1 MYQPRKLFPN
11 GIYFLNSPCIIN
23 LNIYICCMSDSE
35 INQEAM
41 LSRSH
46 FMVESMSSLS
56 LDEKICCIANMVS
69 ILSLMYGVRYPYCSD
84 LGNKVGDFIE
94 ESIVSNSVGVKFR
107 DIGICTKN

>member
-23 LNIYICCMSDSE
+23 LNIYICGMSDSE

-69 ILSLMYGVRYPYCSD
+69 ILSFR
-84 LGNKVGDFIE
+84 
-94 ESIVSNSVGVKFR
+94 IVTGKQ
-107 DIGICTKN
+107 IGRASCRERV